1 MSHYHAVV
9 WIDHAEARI
18 FSFNAEDVQE
28 SVLHPDR
35 THLHLHHKAG
45 TTGPGKAAPDA
56 AFLGQVTEGLR
67 AFGAFLIVGPG
78 TAKTELV
85 AHIDKHAPALKAKLM
100 GVETVDHPTDGQIV
114 AFARKYFR
122 AADRM
127 VH

>member
-45 TTGPGKAAPDA
+45 VTGPGKAAPDA
-56 AFLGQVTEGLR
+56 AFLGKVTEILR
-67 AFGAFLIVGPG
+67 DFGEFLVVGPG

-85 AHIDKHAPALKAKLM
+85 AYIDKHDPALKAKLM